1 MLHTLWMNV
10 FYEPLYNAL
19 FFLVS
24 IVPKA
29 DIGIAVI
36 ILTILVK
43 IVLFPISKKSIV
55 SQMALKKL
63 EPELNQIKQQ
73 FPDKQ
78 IQAQKTMEVY
88 KKNNVNPFS
97 GCLLILL
104 QLPVIF
110 ALYRVFMHG
119 IDGTYDALYAFVQ
132 PPEAL
137 NTLFLGMIDV
147 VGIHSIGIALAVAVT
162 QFLQLY
168 IATKDQV
175 VPIKTTEKPNFQ
187 EDFAR
192 SMTTQMKYVLPV
204 VLFFVSYK
212 LSVALGLYFITTN
225 IMTILQELYIRKTVF
240 SKFSENKPDIIDVSV
255 TPTKN

>member
-1 MLHTLWMNV
+1 MLNTLWMNV

-19 FFLVS
+19 FFIVS
-24 IVPKA
+24 FVPKA

-36 ILTILVK
+36 LLTVLVK
-43 IVLFPISKKSIV
+43 IILFPISKKSII

-63 EPELNQIKQQ
+63 EPELARIKQS
-73 FPDKQ
+73 FPDRQ

-88 KKNNVNPFS
+88 KKYGVNPFS

-119 IDGTYDALYAFVQ
+119 LEGSKDALYSFVQ
-132 PPEAL
+132 IPETF
-137 NTLFLGMIDV
+137 NTLFLGIIDV
-147 VGIHSIGIALAVAVT
+147 VSNHSIIIALIVAVT

-175 VPIKTTEKPNFQ
+175 VTPKTAGVSNFQ

-192 SMTTQMKYVLPV
+192 SMTTQMKYVLPI

-212 LSVALGLYFITTN
+212 LSVALGLYFITSN
-225 IMTILQELYIRKTVF
+225 IMTILQEIYIRKTLF
-240 SKFSENKPDIIDVSV
+240 PKEAQRIIDVSV
-255 TPTKN
+255 KDTAQ